1 MSAEVQQ
8 PPVNP
13 AASPEEPST
22 NGAQVDAATPSN
34 LNGNSTENSEAKK
47 EKEVNLSE
55 DPIGWVKQQNKAVM
69 HKVNYHVLEWI
80 HKLALEDTE
89 NRAIPVRDHGF
100 VTRGQFLE
108 DLRDG
113 FLLARVA
120 NKLFP
125 GSIETVHTSDAA
137 KANKDNQNAN
147 LEAFLQFA
155 KDKAGIEQLF
165 EVNNLQEKGKAGF
178 EDVFNTLVNL
188 GLVAQEKFGQV
199 GLDISKIAEDSASAV
214 ESSFVQNILNQLKKT
229 NPSSLRK
236 SISSLFNFG
245 QGTQSSE
252 QPNTNGEVDSQTANG
267 NAQATTESQEK
278 PKEDTQLQDNPE
290 KPVEANSAQP
300 VQASS

>member
-8 PPVNP
+8 APINS
-13 AASPEEPST
+13 AEEQPNT
-22 NGAQVDAATPSN
+22 NGAEVEAAAPSN
-34 LNGNSTENSEAKK
+34 LNGNNAENPETK
-47 EKEVNLSE
+47 KEVNPSE

-69 HKVNYHVLEWI
+69 HKVNYHILEWI
-80 HKLALEDTE
+80 HNLALEETE
-89 NRAIPVRDHGF
+89 SREIPVRDHGF

-113 FLLARVA
+113 FLLARLA

-125 GSIETVHTSDAA
+125 GSIETVNTSEAA
-137 KANKDNQNAN
+137 KANKEHQNAN

-165 EVNNLQEKGKAGF
+165 EVNSLQEKGKAGF
-178 EDVFNTLVNL
+178 EAVFNTIFNL

-199 GLDISKIAEDSASAV
+199 GLDIPKIAEDSASAV

-245 QGTQSSE
+245 QGAQSSE
-252 QPNTNGEVDSQTANG
+252 QPTTNGEVDLQTANG
-267 NAQATTESQEK
+267 NGQANAEPQEK
-278 PKEDTQLQDNPE
+278 PKEETQLQDNAE
-290 KPVEANSAQP
+290 KPVETSEQP